1 MVIKL
6 KLYINLYFYLKML
19 PSRAIKLISEYSKPV
34 TRSDWRKSKPLVTQF
49 NIYLFSISR
58 NSKWSKLKVR
68 IFCLILDTD
77 WYYIFIFIK
86 QYGLDQYYYHYG
98 YNRILDMDGIM
109 DADNWFREPSRMS
122 W

>member
-1 MVIKL
+1 
-6 KLYINLYFYLKML
+6 ML